1 MTTCL
6 KLTQW
11 QPRVVHPQIRSGSEL
26 ALNYSLCFG
35 PPFITR
41 RKQSV
46 AVYSAQ
52 DYFSFRAG
60 PDLLANKTGYPA
72 PTTHAVH
79 IAVSN
84 EE

>member
-6 KLTQW
+6 KLTQR
-11 QPRVVHPQIRSGSEL
+11 QPLVVLLQIRSGREL
-26 ALNYSLCFG
+26 ALSYSLCFG

-46 AVYSAQ
+46 TVCSAQ
-52 DYFSFRAG
+52 DYFSFLAG
-60 PDLLANKTGYPA
+60 PDLLANKAGYPA
-72 PTTHAVH
+72 PTIHAVH
-79 IAVSN
+79 IAVCD